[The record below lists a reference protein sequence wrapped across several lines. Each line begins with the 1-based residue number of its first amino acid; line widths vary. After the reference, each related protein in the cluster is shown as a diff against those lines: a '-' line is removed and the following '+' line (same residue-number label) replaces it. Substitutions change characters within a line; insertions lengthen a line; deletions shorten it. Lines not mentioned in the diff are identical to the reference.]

1 MHHHDALR
9 TGAHPHCREVC
20 GGPLPSLCAW
30 LQSNNCDRR
39 LVRFAHA
46 ASPTTIDDDDDCGG
60 AGHGADDAESEVT
73 FADASPTPKVRRRR
87 SGPSFSAGG
96 AGPSLSEIPIE
107 PMSPSGVG
115 GRGEGGGFNMDFNH
129 RGMGGGGGPRQ
140 NRRSSESPSSS
151 SRRRR
156 KAKGQNRRGEEAETA
171 FFRSLITNDR
181 SVRRLPSGVAFR
193 ILKKG
198 TGTRSPVACERTGA
212 IGGITLWYSAAVAV
226 GPQKGKVFDTSAAV
240 VAESARLSSSS
251 FSSSSSS
258 VNVNVNGGS
267 SVPPFDPT
275 HGGVRGLSE
284 ALQLMRE
291 GDKWEVFVPFALAF
305 GDEGWAG
312 RGAAAVPPRTTVVY
326 TVELREV
333 AAVGSSWKDAEDTEA
348 AFLRYFGLEY
358 SSM

>member
-1 MHHHDALR
+1 MDFNR
-9 TGAHPHCREVC
+9 RGTG
-20 GGPLPSLCAW
+20 
-30 LQSNNCDRR
+30 
-39 LVRFAHA
+39 
-46 ASPTTIDDDDDCGG
+46 
-60 AGHGADDAESEVT
+60 
-73 FADASPTPKVRRRR
+73 
-87 SGPSFSAGG
+87 
-96 AGPSLSEIPIE
+96 
-107 PMSPSGVG
+107 GVG
-115 GRGEGGGFNMDFNH
+115 GPH
-129 RGMGGGGGPRQ
+129 Q
-140 NRRSSESPSSS
+140 NRRSNESPSSS

-156 KAKGQNRRGEEAETA
+156 KAKGQNRRGEEAEIA

-181 SVRRLPSGVAFR
+181 TVRRLPSGVAFR

-226 GPQKGKVFDTSAAV
+226 GPQKGQVFDTSAAV

-251 FSSSSSS
+251 LSSASSS
-258 VNVNVNGGS
+258 VNVHGGS
-267 SVPPFDPT
+267 TVVPPFDPT

-333 AAVGSSWKDAEDTEA
+333 AAVGSNWKDAEDTEA